1 MASISLVIDKSSFQS
16 LNDKELILLHR
27 YFIHNA
33 TPILVMEV
41 LGDLKKDESHESKVK
56 VQGLANK
63 MLPTNSVMN
72 DNYLDLITGELL
84 GNYIRMDYRP
94 LLGNAKLL
102 EDGKGILGM
111 KIEESENEKTVTRWK
126 NGEFTD
132 IDELLSQ
139 IWRETTTDKDILENL
154 KRKIQIP
161 DDRIKEI
168 KSIAHAKEYVQE
180 LTSNIEN
187 QTDLLK
193 VMISEFSVSTA
204 DASRIFLRWEQTD
217 RKILAEFAPYAVF
230 CIQIILTFHVAL
242 KKGLV
247 GTRPTNKL
255 DLEYLFYLPFCRLFV
270 TDDKFQKMLAPAFL
284 SDEQMFVTGQ
294 EIKADLQQIDSY
306 LSTVSEKKDVERL
319 KKEPPQI
326 PDFLIYKIWANFLEW
341 PVKRMPPST
350 DAERERALERFKEI
364 LKAQEKSDLSGYQP
378 REEMDFIIK
387 ERVLRDTDPCPC
399 GSGRSLR
406 DCMSTHSQL

>member
-16 LNDKELILLHR
+16 LNEKELILLHR

-41 LGDLKKDESHESKVK
+41 LGDLKKDESDESKIK

-84 GNYIRMDYRP
+84 GNYIHMDYRP
-94 LLGNAKLL
+94 LLGNAKLV

-111 KIEESENEKTVTRWK
+111 KIEESENEKIVTRWK

-132 IDELLSQ
+132 FDELLSQ
-139 IWRETTTDKDILENL
+139 IWRATTTDKDILENL
-154 KRKIQIP
+154 KKQIQIP

-187 QTDLLK
+187 QNDLLK

-242 KKGLV
+242 RKGLV

-255 DLEYLFYLPFCRLFV
+255 DLEYLFYLPFCHLFI
-270 TDDKFQKMLAPAFL
+270 TDDKFQKMIAPAFL
-284 SDEQMFVTGQ
+284 SDKQMFISGKDL
-294 EIKADLQQIDSY
+294 KADLQEIDSY
-306 LSTVSEKKDVERL
+306 LSTVSEKKDIERL
-319 KKEPPQI
+319 RREPPQI
-326 PDFLIYKIWANFLEW
+326 PDFLIYKIWTNFLEW
-341 PVKRMPPST
+341 PVRRMPPST
-350 DAERERALERFKEI
+350 DAETKRAFERFKEI
-364 LKAQEKSDLSGYQP
+364 LNAQEKSDLSGYQP